1 MKTDQLKYLEFIL
14 GVITRMNSN
23 SFSIK
28 TWAITIL
35 AAFLAM
41 YASGDE
47 QNGFYL
53 LVAAVPTI
61 VFWCLDAYYL
71 QMERKYRKLY
81 DDVIAGKVNTFEM
94 KIKLYKEGY
103 FSALFSLT
111 EAGLYMT
118 LIIGL
123 IIAYF
128 LIH

>member
-1 MKTDQLKYLEFIL
+1 MEESKLKHLEL
-14 GVITRMNSN
+14 VQGVITRMNSN

-47 QNGFYL
+47 QNNIYL
-53 LVAAVPTI
+53 LAAAVPTF
-61 VFWCLDAYYL
+61 VFWFLDAYYL
-71 QMERKYRKLY
+71 RMERKYRKLY
-81 DDVIAGKVNTFEM
+81 DDVIAGKVNDLEM
-94 KIKLYKEGY
+94 KIKLYKESY
-103 FSALFSLT
+103 LSALFSLT
-111 EAGLYMT
+111 EAGLYLT

-128 LIH
+128 IMH

>member
-1 MKTDQLKYLEFIL
+1 MEEAQLKHLEFVQ

-35 AAFLAM
+35 AAYFAIF
-41 YASGDE
+41 ASCDE
-47 QNGFYL
+47 QNSTFL
-53 LVAAVPTI
+53 LVAVIPTL

-81 DDVIAGKVNTFEM
+81 DGVIAGKVNAFEM
-94 KIKLYKEGY
+94 KIKVYKESY
-103 FSALFSLT
+103 FSAFFSLT
-111 EAGLYMT
+111 EAGLYLT

-128 LIH
+128 IMH